1 MKEQS
6 SVLPLPPLSVK
17 ALNDLQEIEASGVG
31 SLLGLFPLFASGEQ
45 YRGILLH
52 TAAEH
57 IKTRPL
63 NFPEP
68 KHELPSAN
76 EPPPPPPPAPKK

>member
-68 KHELPSAN
+68 KHEFAIGKRATTATPSS
-76 EPPPPPPPAPKK
+76 P